1 MANSWLHESVC
12 RQRNEK
18 YLNVGY
24 MKLCVDRD
32 IDSADS
38 WLQEASFDRYLTA
51 LDNWLYE
58 AVWRQRQELWG

>member
-24 MKLCVDRD
+24 MKFCVDRD
-32 IDSADS
+32 IDSTDS
-38 WLQEASFDRYLTA
+38 WLQEASFD
-51 LDNWLYE
+51 
-58 AVWRQRQELWG
+58 